1 MQGNEKIL
9 FLAEG
14 QMGDLILL
22 TPALHALKKK
32 FPDCRITV
40 LLMHRRYYSAQTEPG
55 PEIFHTRFET
65 TSQVLLNN
73 PDVDEILELNRNA
86 LKKLKGFKRLA
97 AELKCIRQIRKMKFD
112 SAVCTFPQSRLII
125 WSFLAG
131 IKKRIGQKRQPFARL
146 LTDKPDIEAKGNGV
160 LNYYNN
166 LLTPFGIK
174 ECSAKTHYYITK
186 EEKTKAK
193 LKVFNSG
200 SVIAKKVV
208 CIHPGASEPH
218 KIWLPEYFAA
228 AANYISENLSAEVI
242 ICYNSYDRDI
252 VEEILQF
259 AKNKISAIKLDTI
272 RQLGAVLSL
281 SDLCL
286 VNNSGPRHL
295 AAAIGLKSI
304 SLFQKHD
311 NGEWKIYDDPN
322 SIVIESEKDCL
333 HCREGRCRSLIPE
346 ERKFGSHCM
355 ADIKPDIVINKIKDI
370 LQKNS

>member
-131 IKKRIGQKRQPFARL
+131 IKKRIGQKRQPIARL

-174 ECSAKTHYYITK
+174 ECSVKTHYYITK
-186 EEKTKAK
+186 EEKTEAK

-200 SVIAKKVV
+200 SVIAKKGGV
-208 CIHPGASEPH
+208 HS
-218 KIWLPEYFAA
+218 
-228 AANYISENLSAEVI
+228 
-242 ICYNSYDRDI
+242 
-252 VEEILQF
+252 
-259 AKNKISAIKLDTI
+259 
-272 RQLGAVLSL
+272 
-281 SDLCL
+281 
-286 VNNSGPRHL
+286 PRC
-295 AAAIGLKSI
+295 K
-304 SLFQKHD
+304 
-311 NGEWKIYDDPN
+311 
-322 SIVIESEKDCL
+322 
-333 HCREGRCRSLIPE
+333 
-346 ERKFGSHCM
+346 
-355 ADIKPDIVINKIKDI
+355 
-370 LQKNS
+370 